1 MALGGAIK
9 LHGESEYRRALSQIT
24 QNLREVSSEMK
35 VVTSAYDKNDTSTE
49 ALAANSDVL
58 SKRLEQQKEKV
69 NLVADQ
75 YKKYEE
81 AVKKSANEHEQL
93 GTELESA
100 KAELERIGN
109 ATGETSAEYEKQ
121 KKVVDQ
127 LQSEYDES
135 TKAQDANAKSLSNL
149 KIQLN
154 SAQADVNKTS
164 KELENLGNASEDSGK
179 KADEA
184 ASGGFTVMK
193 GVLSN
198 LATDAIH
205 AALDGLKQL
214 GSAIIDTG
222 KQSLEAYSNYEQLVG
237 GVETL
242 FGAGGKSLEEYA
254 QSVGISVDEAK
265 GQYDKLMGAQSAV
278 LENANNAYKTAGL
291 SANEYM
297 DTVTSFSA
305 SLIQSLGGDTA
316 QAAQYA
322 NTAITDMSDNA
333 NKMGTDMS
341 SLQNAYAGFAK
352 GNYTMLDNLKLG
364 YGGTKEEMQRLL
376 NDAEKLP
383 GAMGRKFDLS
393 NYADVVEAIHLVQDN
408 MGITGTTAKEAST
421 TIEGSAN
428 AMKAA
433 WQNLLTGMAD
443 DNANFGE
450 LVGNLVDS
458 VTTFGKNVIPR
469 VQQIIKGM
477 AQVATQ
483 MLQEVVPQIVK
494 EIPPLLSETLPMLI
508 DALTAVVQSVIQVL
522 PTLMPII
529 VDAIMQIVHGIIALL
544 PEFLNAGIQMLTSL
558 IHGIT
563 NALPQL
569 IAMLPTIVSNIETT
583 LNYNLPIIINTGT
596 QVLFALIN
604 GIVNAL
610 PQLIAMLPTIVST
623 ISETLHSNLP
633 MVINTGTQVLVALI
647 NGIVSVLPQLI
658 DMLPTIVSTIV
669 TTLHSNLPMII
680 NAGIQILVA
689 LINGIVSAL
698 PQLIAYTPRLI
709 TTFVQVMTQN
719 LPQILSMGG
728 QIISS
733 LINGIASM
741 IGNLG
746 GTIGNVA
753 STIIN
758 GIGSL
763 PSQLYNWGV
772 DMVRGIA
779 NGIRNAI
786 GYVTSA
792 VSSVAN
798 KIKSFLHFS
807 RPDEGPLA
815 EYESW
820 MPDMV
825 EGLSDSLRKASPELI
840 SQTEALANGMSDAF
854 NVNGS
859 VSASGGR
866 SYDSMVEAFKE
877 ALSQVKIEM
886 DDEEM
891 GHFVDKTVTKLIY
904 N

>member
-1 MALGGAIK
+1 MALGGTIK
-9 LHGESEYRRALSQIT
+9 LQGESEYRRALSQIT

-49 ALAANSDVL
+49 ALAAKSDVL
-58 SKRLEQQKEKV
+58 SKRLEQQKAKV

-81 AVKKSANEHEQL
+81 AVKKSADEHEQL
-93 GTELESA
+93 GTKLESA
-100 KAELERIGN
+100 KAELERIGKT
-109 ATGETSAEYEKQ
+109 TGETSAEYEKQ

-154 SAQADVNKTS
+154 NAQADVNKTS
-164 KELENLGNASEDSGK
+164 KELENLGNASEESGK

-184 ASGGFTVMK
+184 SSGGFTVMK

-242 FGAGGKSLEEYA
+242 FGAGGKS
-254 QSVGISVDEAK
+254 VDDAK
-265 GQYDKLMGAQSAV
+265 GQYDKLMSAQSAV

-291 SANEYM
+291 SANDYM

-316 QAAQYA
+316 QAAKYA
-322 NTAITDMSDNA
+322 DTAITDMSDNA

-341 SLQNAYAGFAK
+341 SDNANKMGTDMSSLQNAYSGFAK

-376 NDAEKLP
+376 NDAEQLP

-408 MGITGTTAKEAST
+408 MGITGTTAREAST

-483 MLQEVVPQIVK
+483 LLQEVVPQIVQD
-494 EIPPLLSETLPMLI
+494 IPPILSETLPLLI

-522 PTLMPII
+522 PTLMPIVTVARVPQRRNPDACFTDSGNYRSTSS
-529 VDAIMQIVHGIIALL
+529 VD
-544 PEFLNAGIQMLTSL
+544 
-558 IHGIT
+558 
-563 NALPQL
+563 
-569 IAMLPTIVSNIETT
+569 
-583 LNYNLPIIINTGT
+583 
-596 QVLFALIN
+596 
-604 GIVNAL
+604 
-610 PQLIAMLPTIVST
+610 
-623 ISETLHSNLP
+623 
-633 MVINTGTQVLVALI
+633 
-647 NGIVSVLPQLI
+647 
-658 DMLPTIVSTIV
+658 
-669 TTLHSNLPMII
+669 
-680 NAGIQILVA
+680 
-689 LINGIVSAL
+689 
-698 PQLIAYTPRLI
+698 
-709 TTFVQVMTQN
+709 
-719 LPQILSMGG
+719 
-728 QIISS
+728 
-733 LINGIASM
+733 
-741 IGNLG
+741 
-746 GTIGNVA
+746 
-753 STIIN
+753 
-758 GIGSL
+758 
-763 PSQLYNWGV
+763 
-772 DMVRGIA
+772 
-779 NGIRNAI
+779 RNASYNRTADS
-786 GYVTSA
+786 GCNYSEF
-792 VSSVAN
+792 AN
-798 KIKSFLHFS
+798 DH
-807 RPDEGPLA
+807 
-815 EYESW
+815 
-820 MPDMV
+820 
-825 EGLSDSLRKASPELI
+825 
-840 SQTEALANGMSDAF
+840 T
-854 NVNGS
+854 
-859 VSASGGR
+859 GR
-866 SYDSMVEAFKE
+866 
-877 ALSQVKIEM
+877 
-886 DDEEM
+886 
-891 GHFVDKTVTKLIY
+891 T
-904 N
+904 

>member
-1 MALGGAIK
+1 MALGGTIK
-9 LHGESEYRRALSQIT
+9 LQGESEYRKALSQIT

-49 ALAANSDVL
+49 ALAAKSDVL
-58 SKRLEQQKEKV
+58 SKRLEQQKAKV
-69 NLVADQ
+69 NLVAEQ

-81 AVKKSANEHEQL
+81 AVKKSADEHEQL
-93 GTELESA
+93 GTKLESA
-100 KAELERIGN
+100 KAELERIGKT
-109 ATGETSAEYEKQ
+109 TGETSAEYEKQ

-127 LQSEYDES
+127 LQSEYEDS
-135 TKAQDANAKSLSNL
+135 TKAQEDNAKSLSNL

-154 SAQADVNKTS
+154 SAQADVNKTA
-164 KELENLGNASEDSGK
+164 KEIDNLGQSQE
-179 KADEA
+179 KANE
-184 ASGGFTVMK
+184 GWTVMK
-193 GVLSN
+193 QVLSD
-198 LATDAIH
+198 LAHDAIQS
-205 AALDGLKQL
+205 ALNGIKQL

-254 QSVGISVDEAK
+254 QSVGMSVDEAK
-265 GQYDKLMGAQSAV
+265 GQYDKLMDAQSTV

-316 QAAQYA
+316 QAAEYA

-376 NDAEKLP
+376 TDAEQLP
-383 GAMGRKFDLS
+383 EAMGRKFDLS

-443 DNANFGE
+443 DNADFGE

-477 AQVATQ
+477 ATVATQ
-483 MLQEVVPQIVK
+483 LLQEVVPQIVQ

-522 PTLMPII
+522 PTLMPIV
-529 VDAIMQIVHGIIALL
+529 VDAIMQIVQGIIALL
-544 PEFLNAGIQMLTSL
+544 PEFLNAGIQMLISL
-558 IHGIT
+558 IQGIT
-563 NALPQL
+563 DALPQL
-569 IAMLPTIVSNIETT
+569 IAMLPTIIQQVADTIIS
-583 LNYNLPIIINTGT
+583 NLPAIIDAGL
-596 QVLFALIN
+596 QLLLALVN
-604 GIVNAL
+604 GITEAL
-610 PQLIAMLPTIVST
+610 PQLIAMLPTIIGE
-623 ISETLHSNLP
+623 ISATLIANLP
-633 MVINTGTQVLVALI
+633 A
-647 NGIVSVLPQLI
+647 
-658 DMLPTIVSTIV
+658 
-669 TTLHSNLPMII
+669 II
-680 NAGIQILVA
+680 NAGVQILVA
-689 LINGIVSAL
+689 LINGLIQAI
-698 PQLIAYTPRLI
+698 PQLIAYAPRLI
-709 TTFVQVMTQN
+709 ATIVQVLTQN

-728 QIISS
+728 QIIGS
-733 LINGIASM
+733 LISGISSM
-741 IGNLG
+741 IGTLAGTVWNVA
-746 GTIGNVA
+746 GTIVNVI
-753 STIIN
+753 S
-758 GIGSL
+758 SL
-763 PSQLYNWGV
+763 PSKLYNWGV
-772 DMVRGIA
+772 DMVKGIA
-779 NGIRNAI
+779 NGIKNAI
-786 GYVTSA
+786 HYVTDA
-792 VSSVAN
+792 VSGVAE
-798 KIKSFLHFS
+798 KITSFLHFS

-825 EGLSDSLRKASPELI
+825 EGLSDSLRKASPDLI
-840 SQTEALANGMSDAF
+840 DQTKALAQGMSDAMS
-854 NVNGS
+854 VNGTI
-859 VSASGGR
+859 ASTGRGYGG
-866 SYDSMVEAFKE
+866 SSFDSMVSAFKD

>member
-1 MALGGAIK
+1 MALGGTIK
-9 LHGESEYRRALSQIT
+9 LQGESEYRRALSQIT

-49 ALAANSDVL
+49 ALAAKSDAL
-58 SKRLEQQKEKV
+58 SKRLEQQKAKV

-81 AVKKSANEHEQL
+81 AVKKSADEHEQL
-93 GTELESA
+93 GTKLESA
-100 KAELERIGN
+100 KAELERIGKT
-109 ATGETSAEYEKQ
+109 TGETSAEYEKQ

-154 SAQADVNKTS
+154 NAQADVNKTS

-184 ASGGFTVMK
+184 SSGGFTVMK

-254 QSVGISVDEAK
+254 QSVGMSVDDAK
-265 GQYDKLMGAQSAV
+265 GQYDKLMSAQSTV

-291 SANEYM
+291 SANDYM

-305 SLIQSLGGDTA
+305 SLIQSLGGDTE
-316 QAAQYA
+316 QAAKYA

-341 SLQNAYAGFAK
+341 SLQNAYSGFAK

-408 MGITGTTAKEAST
+408 MGITGTTAREAST

-483 MLQEVVPQIVK
+483 LLQEVVPQIVQ

-508 DALTAVVQSVIQVL
+508 EALTAVVQSVIQVL
-522 PTLMPII
+522 PTLMPIV
-529 VDAIMQIVHGIIALL
+529 VDAIMQIVQGIITLL
-544 PEFLNAGIQMLTSL
+544 PEFLNAGIQMLVSL
-558 IHGIT
+558 IQGITEALPQLIAMLPTIVQQTAAVIIQNLPMIIQAGLELLVALIQGIT

-569 IAMLPTIVSNIETT
+569 IAMLPTIIGEIVAT
-583 LNYNLPIIINTGT
+583 LMANLP
-596 QVLFALIN
+596 A
-604 GIVNAL
+604 IV
-610 PQLIAMLPTIVST
+610 
-623 ISETLHSNLP
+623 
-633 MVINTGTQVLVALI
+633 
-647 NGIVSVLPQLI
+647 
-658 DMLPTIVSTIV
+658 
-669 TTLHSNLPMII
+669 

-689 LINGIVSAL
+689 LINGLIQAI
-698 PQLIAYTPRLI
+698 PQLIAFAPRLI
-709 TTFVQVMTQN
+709 LTIVQVLAQN
-719 LPQILSMGG
+719 LPQILGMGG
-728 QIISS
+728 QIIGS
-733 LINGIASM
+733 LISGIASM
-741 IGNLG
+741 IGTLG
-746 GTIGNVA
+746 STIGNVA

-758 GIGSL
+758 GVKNL
-763 PSQLYNWGV
+763 PSQLFNWGV
-772 DMVRGIA
+772 DMIKGIA
-779 NGIRNAI
+779 NGIKNAI
-786 GYVTSA
+786 HYVTDA
-792 VSSVAN
+792 VSGVAE
-798 KIKSFLHFS
+798 KITSFLHFS

-859 VSASGGR
+859 ISASGGR
-866 SYDSMVEAFKE
+866 SYDSMVSAFKD

>member
-1 MALGGAIK
+1 MALGGTIK
-9 LHGESEYRRALSQIT
+9 IKGESEYRRALSQIK

-35 VVTSAYDKNDTSTE
+35 IVTSTYDKNDTSTG
-49 ALAANSDVL
+49 ALSAKSDVL
-58 SKRLEQQKEKV
+58 SKRLEQQKAKLS
-69 NLVADQ
+69 LVTEQ

-81 AVKKSANEHEQL
+81 AVKKSADEHEQL
-93 GTELESA
+93 GTQLESA
-100 KAELERIGN
+100 KAELERIGKT
-109 ATGETSAEYEKQ
+109 TGETSTEYEKQ

-135 TKAQDANAKSLSNL
+135 TKAQDVNAKSLSNL
-149 KIQLN
+149 KIELN
-154 SAQADVNKTS
+154 GAQADVNKTS
-164 KELENLGNASEDSGK
+164 RELDNLGKSQEKTNEGW
-179 KADEA
+179 
-184 ASGGFTVMK
+184 TVMK
-193 GVLSN
+193 QVLAD
-198 LATDAIH
+198 LAHDAIQS
-205 AALDGLKQL
+205 ALSGIKQL

-254 QSVGISVDEAK
+254 KSVGMSVDKAK
-265 GQYDKLMGAQSAV
+265 GQYDKLMGAQSTV
-278 LENANNAYKTAGL
+278 IENANNAYKTAGL

-316 QAAQYA
+316 KAAEYA

-341 SLQNAYAGFAK
+341 SLQNAYSGFAK

-393 NYADVVEAIHLVQDN
+393 NYADVVEAIHLVQDH
-408 MGITGTTAKEAST
+408 MGIAGTTAKEAST

-428 AMKAA
+428 AMKSA

-477 AQVATQ
+477 ATVATQ
-483 MLQEVVPQIVK
+483 LLQEVVPQIVQ
-494 EIPPLLSETLPMLI
+494 EIPPLLSETLPMMI
-508 DALTAVVQSVIQVL
+508 DALTAVTQSVIQVL
-522 PTLMPII
+522 PTLMPL
-529 VDAIMQIVHGIIALL
+529 VTDGIMQIINGIITLL
-544 PEFLNAGIQMLTSL
+544 PEFINAGLQMLTSL
-558 IHGIT
+558 IQGIT
-563 NALPQL
+563 QALPQL
-569 IAMLPTIVSNIETT
+569 IAMLPTIVQQTADVIIQ
-583 LNYNLPIIINTGT
+583 NLPTIIQAGL
-596 QVLFALIN
+596 QLLVALIN
-604 GIVNAL
+604 GIVQAM
-610 PQLIAMLPTIVST
+610 PQLIAMLPTIIGT
-623 ISETLHSNLP
+623 IEGTLIANLP
-633 MVINTGTQVLVALI
+633 LI
-647 NGIVSVLPQLI
+647 IE
-658 DMLPTIVSTIV
+658 T
-669 TTLHSNLPMII
+669 
-680 NAGIQILVA
+680 GIQILVA
-689 LINGIVSAL
+689 LIKGLIQSL
-698 PQLIAYTPRLI
+698 PQLIAWTPRVIMAIINVL
-709 TTFVQVMTQN
+709 VQN
-719 LPQILSMGG
+719 LPKMLSMGG
-728 QIISS
+728 QLLGS
-733 LINGIASM
+733 LISGIGSK

-746 GTIGNVA
+746 TAIGNVA
-753 STIIN
+753 TKIIDGVKHIPGKMVKWGKDMIQGLID
-758 GIGSL
+758 GIKG
-763 PSQLYNWGV
+763 
-772 DMVRGIA
+772 M
-779 NGIRNAI
+779 I
-786 GYVTSA
+786 GKVGDA
-792 VSSVAN
+792 VGGVAN

-840 SQTEALANGMSDAF
+840 DQTKALAQGMSDAMS
-854 NVNGS
+854 VNGTITGTG
-859 VSASGGR
+859 SGYGG
-866 SYDSMVEAFKE
+866 SSFDSMVSAFKD

-904 N
+904 D

>member
-1 MALGGAIK
+1 MALGGTIK
-9 LHGESEYRRALSQIT
+9 LQGESEYRRALSQIT

-49 ALAANSDVL
+49 ALAAKSDVL
-58 SKRLEQQKEKV
+58 SKRLEQQKAKV

-81 AVKKSANEHEQL
+81 AVKKSADEHEQL
-93 GTELESA
+93 GTKLESA
-100 KAELERIGN
+100 KAELERIGKT
-109 ATGETSAEYEKQ
+109 TGETSAEYEKQ

-154 SAQADVNKTS
+154 NAQADVNKTS
-164 KELENLGNASEDSGK
+164 KEIENLGNASEDSGK

-184 ASGGFTVMK
+184 SSGGFTVMK

-254 QSVGISVDEAK
+254 QSVGMSVDEAK

-278 LENANNAYKTAGL
+278 LESANNAYKTAGL

-316 QAAQYA
+316 QAAKYA
-322 NTAITDMSDNA
+322 DTAITDMSDNA

-341 SLQNAYAGFAK
+341 SLQNAYSGFAK

-376 NDAEKLP
+376 NDAEQLP

-408 MGITGTTAKEAST
+408 MGITGTTAREAST

-483 MLQEVVPQIVK
+483 LLQEVVPQIVQD
-494 EIPPLLSETLPMLI
+494 IPPILSETLPLLI

-522 PTLMPII
+522 PTLMPIV
-529 VDAIMQIVHGIIALL
+529 VDAIMQIVQGIITLL
-544 PEFLNAGIQMLTSL
+544 PEFLNAGIQMLVSL
-558 IHGIT
+558 IQGITEALPQLIAMLPTIVQQTAAVIIQNLPMIIQAGLELLVALIQGIT

-569 IAMLPTIVSNIETT
+569 IAMLPTIIGQIVAT
-583 LNYNLPIIINTGT
+583 LMANLP
-596 QVLFALIN
+596 A
-604 GIVNAL
+604 IV
-610 PQLIAMLPTIVST
+610 
-623 ISETLHSNLP
+623 
-633 MVINTGTQVLVALI
+633 
-647 NGIVSVLPQLI
+647 
-658 DMLPTIVSTIV
+658 
-669 TTLHSNLPMII
+669 

-689 LINGIVSAL
+689 LINGLIQAI
-698 PQLIAYTPRLI
+698 PQLIAFAPRLI
-709 TTFVQVMTQN
+709 LTIVQVLTQN
-719 LPQILSMGG
+719 LPQILGMGG
-728 QIISS
+728 QIIGS
-733 LINGIASM
+733 LISGIASM
-741 IGNLG
+741 IGTLG
-746 GTIGNVA
+746 STIGNVA

-758 GIGSL
+758 GIKNL
-763 PSQLYNWGV
+763 PNQLFNWGK
-772 DMVRGIA
+772 DMINGFVKGIKSM
-779 NGIRNAI
+779 I
-786 GYVTSA
+786 GAVGDA
-792 VSSVAN
+792 VSGVAEKVKN
-798 KIKSFLHFS
+798 FLHFS
-807 RPDEGPLA
+807 RPDEGPLR
-815 EYESW
+815 EYEQW

-859 VSASGGR
+859 ISASGGR
-866 SYDSMVEAFKE
+866 SYNAMVEAFKD

>member
-1 MALGGAIK
+1 MALGGTIK
-9 LHGESEYRRALSQIT
+9 IKGESEYRRALSQIK

-35 VVTSAYDKNDTSTE
+35 IVTSTYDKNDTSTG
-49 ALAANSDVL
+49 ALSAKSDVL
-58 SKRLEQQKEKV
+58 SKRLEQQKAKLS
-69 NLVADQ
+69 LVTEQ

-81 AVKKSANEHEQL
+81 AVKKSADEHEQL
-93 GTELESA
+93 GTQLESA
-100 KAELERIGN
+100 KAELERIGKT
-109 ATGETSAEYEKQ
+109 TGETSTEYEKQ

-135 TKAQDANAKSLSNL
+135 TKAQDVNAKSLSNL
-149 KIQLN
+149 KIELN
-154 SAQADVNKTS
+154 GAQADVNKTS
-164 KELENLGNASEDSGK
+164 RELDNLGKSQEKTNEGW
-179 KADEA
+179 
-184 ASGGFTVMK
+184 TVMK
-193 GVLSN
+193 QVLAD
-198 LATDAIH
+198 LAHDAIQS
-205 AALDGLKQL
+205 AFNGIKQL

-254 QSVGISVDEAK
+254 KSVGMSVDKAK
-265 GQYDKLMGAQSAV
+265 GQYDKLMGAQSTV
-278 LENANNAYKTAGL
+278 IENANNAYKTAGL

-316 QAAQYA
+316 KASEYA

-341 SLQNAYAGFAK
+341 SLQNAYSGFAK

-393 NYADVVEAIHLVQDN
+393 NYADVVEAIHLVQDK

-428 AMKAA
+428 AMKSA
-433 WQNLLTGMAD
+433 WKNLLTGMAD

-477 AQVATQ
+477 ATVATQ
-483 MLQEVVPQIVK
+483 LLQEVVPQIVQ
-494 EIPPLLSETLPMLI
+494 EIPPLLSETLPMMI
-508 DALTAVVQSVIQVL
+508 DALTAVTQSVIQVL
-522 PTLMPII
+522 PTLMPL
-529 VDAIMQIVHGIIALL
+529 VTDGIMQIVQGIITLL
-544 PEFLNAGIQMLTSL
+544 PEFINAGLQMLTSL
-558 IHGIT
+558 IQGIT
-563 NALPQL
+563 QALPQL
-569 IAMLPTIVSNIETT
+569 IAMLPTIVQQTADVIIQ
-583 LNYNLPIIINTGT
+583 NLPTIIQAGL
-596 QVLFALIN
+596 QLLVALIN
-604 GIVNAL
+604 GIVQAM
-610 PQLIAMLPTIVST
+610 PQLIAMLPTIIGT
-623 ISETLHSNLP
+623 IEGTLIANLP
-633 MVINTGTQVLVALI
+633 LI
-647 NGIVSVLPQLI
+647 IE
-658 DMLPTIVSTIV
+658 T
-669 TTLHSNLPMII
+669 
-680 NAGIQILVA
+680 GIQILVA
-689 LINGIVSAL
+689 LIKGLIQSL
-698 PQLIAYTPRLI
+698 PQLIAWTPRVIMAIVNVL
-709 TTFVQVMTQN
+709 VQN
-719 LPQILSMGG
+719 LPKMLSMGG
-728 QIISS
+728 QLLGS
-733 LINGIASM
+733 LISGIGSK

-746 GTIGNVA
+746 NAIGNVA
-753 STIIN
+753 TKIIDGVKDIPGKMVKWGKDMIQGLID
-758 GIGSL
+758 GIKG
-763 PSQLYNWGV
+763 
-772 DMVRGIA
+772 M
-779 NGIRNAI
+779 I
-786 GYVTSA
+786 GKVGDA
-792 VSSVAN
+792 VGGVAN

-825 EGLSDSLRKASPELI
+825 EGLRDSLRKASPELI
-840 SQTEALANGMSDAF
+840 DQTKELAQGMSDAMS
-854 NVNGS
+854 VNGTITGT
-859 VSASGGR
+859 GGGYGG
-866 SYDSMVEAFKE
+866 SSFDSMVSAFKD

-904 N
+904 T